1 MKKKVA
7 WTTWL
12 IVIVFVFMTACSSND
27 SMKEDKSIYE
37 VSTESSLSNDM
48 GVDRDSSTVEGEES
62 AADTGPES
70 EIEVGKEVS
79 KVSTNRM
86 IIHQAQLQ
94 LNVKDFEKAEQ
105 NIEKKVNEYGGYIV
119 ESNVYREDEKS
130 VSGNITVRIPEKHFQ
145 KFLTA
150 TEGEA
155 AEIIERMVTGQDVTE
170 QYVDLESRVKS
181 KRAVEARLLDFMSD
195 AEKTEDL
202 LKISSDLA
210 IIQEEIE
217 VIVGKMNYLENQ
229 TSYSTV
235 EISMFENRVI
245 VPGLDNKDLD
255 TWDKTK
261 KQLATSTNFLLAA
274 GSGLIVFIIGNLPI
288 FILILLI
295 GLGVYLTFVR
305 KRGK

>member
-7 WTTWL
+7 WTWL
-12 IVIVFVFMTACSSND
+12 IVSVFVFMAACSSND
-27 SMKEDKSIYE
+27 SMKEDKGIYE

-48 GVDRDSSTVEGEES
+48 GVDRDSSVT
-62 AADTGPES
+62 ES
-70 EIEVGKEVS
+70 EEAGADAETDTNTNAGKVVSEVS
-79 KVSTNRM
+79 TDRM
-86 IIHQAQLQ
+86 IIHQAGLQ
-94 LNVKDFEKAEQ
+94 LNVKDFEKAKQ

-119 ESNVYREDEKS
+119 ESNVYREDDES

-145 KFLTA
+145 KFLAA

-155 AEIIERMVTGQDVTE
+155 ADILERTVTGQDVTE
-170 QYVDLESRVKS
+170 QYVDLKSRVKS

-217 VIVGKMNYLENQ
+217 VIVGQMNYLENQ

-288 FILILLI
+288 FILLLLI